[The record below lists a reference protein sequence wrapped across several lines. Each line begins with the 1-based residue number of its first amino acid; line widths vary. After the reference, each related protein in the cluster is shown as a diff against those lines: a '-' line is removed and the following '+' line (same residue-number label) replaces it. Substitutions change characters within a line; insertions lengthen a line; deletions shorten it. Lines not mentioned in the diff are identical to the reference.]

1 MGSVVDMPAQPIT
14 VTLTD
19 GQKLDVLKRL
29 RKRYADEVERVE
41 ASVVEILTAVAEA
54 EFLTQYVGE
63 QPEVKELRARKAE
76 LETLELR
83 RQYLSKLIDRLDAV
97 TPDQP
102 DVKAP
107 PPSGV
112 HPAQPARSG
121 LRRY

>member
-1 MGSVVDMPAQPIT
+1 MGSVVAMPAQPIT

-29 RKRYADEVERVE
+29 RKRYGDEVERVE